1 MPAAIRIIQ
10 KEHRQITAVV
20 EGLAHLGREIGSGR
34 TAPDFR
40 LLRAMTDY
48 IDAYPER
55 LHHPKEDRDLFR
67 LISRHGDEAAAEIAA
82 LEEEH
87 KHSYPALE
95 QLKAA
100 LDELERGGEG
110 AAKRFAELTAT
121 YADFHWRH
129 MRKEED
135 TILPLAKRVLDAGD
149 WKEIDAAF
157 QENVDLAS
165 SGDNARRMR
174 ALFREIANLMPA
186 PRGLGGSAPHRSRR
200 S

>member
-82 LEEEH
+82 L
-87 KHSYPALE
+87 
-95 QLKAA
+95 
-100 LDELERGGEG
+100 DELERGGEG

-157 QENVDLAS
+157 QENADLAS
-165 SGDNARRMR
+165 SGANARRMR

-186 PRGLGGSAPHRSRR
+186 PRGLGGSAPYRSRR